1 MIRASALTILIY
13 VILNACGADAGP
25 DLGGQQAQLEQQLSG
40 VKRAQ
45 TATAA
50 AMVRAATVEAKATRQ
65 AIDEGNAQATAERR
79 QTAAAQAAV
88 SATLQAY
95 SFNLTATADALAIA
109 QQQARATAT
118 ADADLI
124 VAAQSHQA
132 ATATAAAVDHVR
144 VQAEQ
149 DAQQARQVSAI
160 MAWIAPAGVLLA
172 IVAIVA
178 LLYRLAS
185 QWVDAHRERWKLDNQ
200 RVALM
205 GMLIETR
212 TGTVVFVGDPR
223 AGYTPQLMASPTIDH
238 FDASQLP
245 AARPIETFR
254 LNTPRGAEDVP
265 KHEPADDQTEANR
278 KLAMRLLRDAMK
290 HAGPQANRL
299 PGFRDLNWP
308 SETWTRAVKLL
319 KPHVTT
325 KPGRG
330 GGTVLASEW
339 SSLQQLY
346 VAVGERRTPLP
357 GTWQAHT
364 P

>member
-1 MIRASALTILIY
+1 MNRATALTILIS
-13 VILNACGADAGP
+13 VVLAACGADAGP

-50 AMVRAATVEAKATRQ
+50 ALARAATAEAKATRQ
-65 AIDEGNAQATAERR
+65 AIDEANARATAESRK
-79 QTAAAQAAV
+79 TAQAQGAA
-88 SATLQAY
+88 SATVQAY
-95 SFNLTATADALAIA
+95 AFNLTATADALAIA

-118 ADADLI
+118 ADADQI
-124 VAAQSHQA
+124 AAAQSHQA
-132 ATATAAAVDHVR
+132 ATATAAAIDHVR
-144 VQAEQ
+144 VQADQ

-160 MAWIAPAGVLLA
+160 IAWIAPAGVLLA
-172 IVAIVA
+172 ILAIVA

-185 QWVDAHRERWKLDNQ
+185 QWVDAHRERWRLDNQ

-223 AGYTPQLMASPTIDH
+223 VGYTPQLMAPPTFDH
-238 FDASQLP
+238 FDASQLQ

-254 LNTPRGAEDVP
+254 LNTPQGAEDIP
-265 KHEPADDQTEANR
+265 KHEPADDQLEANR

-290 HAGPQANRL
+290 HTGPQANRL
-299 PGFRDLNWP
+299 PGYRDLNWP

-339 SSLQQLY
+339 STLQQLY

-357 GTWQAHT
+357 GNRQA
-364 P
+364 PSP